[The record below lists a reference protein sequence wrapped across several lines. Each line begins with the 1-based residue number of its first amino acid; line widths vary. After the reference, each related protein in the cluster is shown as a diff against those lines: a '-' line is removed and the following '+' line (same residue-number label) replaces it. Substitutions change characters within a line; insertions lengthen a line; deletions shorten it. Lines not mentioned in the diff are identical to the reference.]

1 MTIATVSTMPD
12 NAIFRILDA
21 NFNRSREALRVME
34 EYARFVLDDA
44 ALTEAI
50 KQARHDLVGAARA
63 VSGTTSLPH
72 GRGFVGPV
80 AHAPGSDWDPP
91 LSPLAKGGGCAF
103 APGRGSDRRAEP
115 ALPGSLVAHRDIVG
129 DVGRETTTPSE
140 FRRTDAGE
148 VVAAATKRMSEA
160 LRAIEEYGK
169 TVDADFAAAI
179 ERLRYRGYELE
190 RRLFATVRA
199 RERFGSVRLYVILT
213 ESLCRNGWFET
224 AEAALRGGADCLQLR
239 EKDLPDRETLDRAKR
254 LAALCRD
261 RGAIFIVNDRPD
273 IALAAGAHGV
283 HLGQDDLPVSAARR
297 MLPARYIVGVSTHTI
312 EQADAAIA
320 DAPDYIAVGP
330 MFDSPTK
337 PQKLIAGSELL
348 ATVRTRTSLPLVA
361 IGGINPANVGAVLAA
376 GPCGICVC
384 RAVISQPDVTSAIAV
399 LQAAIE
405 AAGAH
410 GGPVSFRE

>member
-1 MTIATVSTMPD
+1 MPD
-12 NAIFRILDA
+12 YATFRILDA
-21 NFNRSREALRVME
+21 NFNRAREALRVME

-50 KQARHDLVGAARA
+50 KTERHHLSSA
-63 VSGTTSLPH
+63 VKDCTGQQ
-72 GRGFVGPV
+72 
-80 AHAPGSDWDPP
+80 DQPP
-91 LSPLAKGGGCAF
+91 NAQSPNRQIAKSPNSTPLAPA
-103 APGRGSDRRAEP
+103 RGSDGDPVIAY
-115 ALPGSLVAHRDIVG
+115 RDIVG
-129 DVGRETTTPSE
+129 DVGREATTPSE
-140 FRRTDAGE
+140 FRRADAGE

-169 TVDADFAAAI
+169 TINPDFVAGI

-190 RRLFATVRA
+190 RRIFATIRA
-199 RERFGSVRLYVILT
+199 RERFGAVRLYIIIT
-213 ESLCRNGWFET
+213 ESLCHGDWFET
-224 AEAALRGGADCLQLR
+224 AETALRGGTDCLQLR
-239 EKDLPDRETLDRAKR
+239 EKELPDRELLDRAKR
-254 LAALCRD
+254 LAELCRQYS
-261 RGAIFIVNDRPD
+261 AIFIVNDRPD

-283 HLGQDDLPVSAARR
+283 HLGQEDLPVSAARR

-330 MFDSPTK
+330 MFDSATK
-337 PQKLIAGSELL
+337 PQDLIAGPALL
-348 ATVRTRTSLPLVA
+348 AATRAHTSLPLVA
-361 IGGINPANVGAVLAA
+361 IGGIDHANVGAVLAA

-384 RAVISQPDVTSAIAV
+384 RAVISQADVTGAIAG

>member
-1 MTIATVSTMPD
+1 
-12 NAIFRILDA
+12 
-21 NFNRSREALRVME
+21 ME

-50 KQARHDLVGAARA
+50 KTERHRLSSAVGDCTGQQDQPPNAQSPNRPIAKTPQ
-63 VSGTTSLPH
+63 STPLSH
-72 GRGFVGPV
+72 GRG
-80 AHAPGSDWDPP
+80 SETDPP
-91 LSPLAKGGGCAF
+91 ESPLGKGGG
-103 APGRGSDRRAEP
+103 D
-115 ALPGSLVAHRDIVG
+115 SLVAYRDIVG
-129 DVGRETTTPSE
+129 DVGREATTPSE
-140 FRRTDAGE
+140 FQRADAGE

-169 TVDADFAAAI
+169 TINPDFAAGI

-199 RERFGSVRLYVILT
+199 RQRFGAVRLYVIIT
-213 ESLCRNGWFET
+213 ESLCHGDWYET
-224 AEAALRGGADCLQLR
+224 AEAALHCGVDCLQLR
-239 EKDLPDRETLDRAKR
+239 EKELPDRQLLDRAKR

-283 HLGQDDLPVSAARR
+283 HLGQADLPVSAARR
-297 MLPARYIVGVSTHTI
+297 MLPARYIIGVSTHTI

-337 PQKLIAGSELL
+337 PQKLIAGPELL
-348 ATVRTRTSLPLVA
+348 ATVRARTSLPLVA
-361 IGGINPANVGAVLAA
+361 IGGIDPANVRSVLDAA
-376 GPCGICVC
+376 PCGICVC
-384 RAVISQPDVTSAIAV
+384 RAVISQADVTGAIAGLRAV
-399 LQAAIE
+399 IGKACAQ
-405 AAGAH
+405 GS
-410 GGPVSFRE
+410 PVSFRE